1 MEFDEVV
8 KSYKKLDLV
17 SKRKEIINNLI
28 VQIKFLKKLCD
39 EKKIKYKNIK
49 CSLFNNNEM
58 SEEESLVTIF
68 IYVNYLNEL
77 NSKII
82 QNYVE

>member
-8 KSYKKLDLV
+8 KSYKKLDLI

-28 VQIKFLKKLCD
+28 VQIKFLKKICD

-49 CSLFNNNEM
+49 CSFLINNEM
-58 SEEESLVTIF
+58 SEDESLVTIF
-68 IYVNYLNEL
+68 TYVNYLNEL

>member
-17 SKRKEIINNLI
+17 YKRKEIINNL
-28 VQIKFLKKLCD
+28 VTQIKFLKKLCD
-39 EKKIKYKNIK
+39 EKNIKYRNIK
-49 CSLFNNNEM
+49 CSFVIDNEL
-58 SEEESLVTIF
+58 SEEESLVAIF

-82 QNYVE
+82 QNCVE